1 MRSSAKEHFGFRHKL
16 WAGVHLIPSVFLP
29 LSDLHDLISFYKWTT
44 GKPSFISTK
53 NILATAFDGSSCD
66 VGSLVSGQR
75 VPAILTLCETRRKPW
90 DFEDLRSGF
99 FWGPKLYYRLVGWE
113 DHEFRCVS
121 VPMVFGIIG
130 KRPLQK
136 CGNGARLQR

>member
-1 MRSSAKEHFGFRHKL
+1 MDSDTNCGQGYIL
-16 WAGVHLIPSVFLP
+16 FLP
-29 LSDLHDLISFYKWTT
+29 FFCHFRTYMILYHFTSGQLESLLSSRQ
-44 GKPSFISTK
+44 K